1 LDLPRV
7 MSSLKNAFS
16 PGSKNWIAKFFQL
29 LDKDVISLD
38 LDLVQSNESDI
49 THFISHR
56 TGLVYGNAM
65 HLLFSHGLD
74 ASKFTHD
81 EKLKLLLFETLLF
94 TYLRKKQGVF
104 DQDAFLESLVD
115 FYGTTQESGVFAWFD
130 RVFKGK
136 AGLDIEEILAQRIH
150 VKSTFFGANY
160 WLNHMSNAFVFLDIV
175 LYRAFL
181 EGKIHSFSS
190 HYHDYASSLMN
201 SVIYAAYA
209 DNNVEEK
216 EQRVLWHFLASTE
229 LEKVHR
235 NRFENRILTGVPLK
249 VIKQEFIEDKLLSK
263 VSYELGIFLIQGTHQ
278 PSEIEY
284 KHLKSLGGSIGLTEK
299 EMQESMEMCTAYM
312 LQNQNENLVF
322 QSETDTGYVFKSFS
336 QKWIRILGRNK
347 DKLVQEM
354 RESKELMALIQKS
367 RKEELSPMEKEQ
379 VRTQFMDL
387 IKTMPSIALFL
398 LPGGSLLLPL
408 ILKLVPELVPSA
420 FKVNEIEKTSEKNE
434 L

>member
-1 LDLPRV
+1 
-7 MSSLKNAFS
+7 MSSRKNTLS

-38 LDLVQSNESDI
+38 FELINTDESDI

-65 HLLFSHGLD
+65 HLLFSHGIET
-74 ASKFTHD
+74 KNFTND

-94 TYLRKKQGVF
+94 TYLRRKQGVF
-104 DQDAFLESLVD
+104 DQVDFLESLIQ
-115 FYGTTQESGVFAWFD
+115 FYGTTKDVSILAWFD
-130 RVFKGK
+130 RIFKGK
-136 AGLDIEEILAQRIH
+136 NNLDLEEILAQRIH

-160 WLNHMSNAFVFLDIV
+160 WLNHMSNAFVFLDVV

-181 EGKIHSFSS
+181 DGRVHSFQS
-190 HYHDYASSLMN
+190 HYDEYACSLMN
-201 SVIYAAYA
+201 SVIYAAYT
-209 DNNVEEK
+209 DKVVEEK

-229 LEKVHR
+229 MEKAHK

-249 VIKQEFIEDKLLSK
+249 VIQQEFVKDKLLSK
-263 VSYELGIFLIQGTHQ
+263 ISYELGLFLIQGTHQ
-278 PSEIEY
+278 PSPSEY
-284 KHLKSLGGSIGLTEK
+284 EKLKSFGRSIGLSDE

-312 LQNQNENLVF
+312 LQNQHENLVL
-322 QSETDTGYVFKSFS
+322 QSDSETGYVFKSFS
-336 QKWIRILGRNK
+336 QKWVRILGRNK
-347 DKLVQEM
+347 DRLVQEM

-367 RKEELSPMEKEQ
+367 RKEDLSPLEKEQ
-379 VRTQFMDL
+379 VRAQFMDL
-387 IKTMPSIALFL
+387 LKTMPSVALFL

-420 FKVNEIEKTSEKNE
+420 FKVNELEKTNKKK
-434 L
+434 